1 MMDAAP
7 RLFADLPLD
16 TELGVPVPFVC
27 GTEATSARSLD
38 HRRVTQCALSRVCSV
53 CGAGLGRP
61 LTFVGTQAESDANS
75 FLMPPAHLDCAVAL
89 RTAYDGVEAAV
100 LGQDEPADFLLV
112 TTGGFEYV
120 RASREDLD
128 RRARFEPNSRL

>member
-7 RLFADLPLD
+7 RLYADLPVD
-16 TELGVPVPFVC
+16 AELGVPVPFAC
-27 GTEATSARSLD
+27 GTEATSARALD

-53 CGAGLGRP
+53 CGAVLGRP
-61 LTFVGTQAESDANS
+61 LTFIGTQRESDANS
-75 FLMPPAHLDCAVAL
+75 FLMPPAHLECAEAL
-89 RTAYDGVEAAV
+89 RTSYDGVAVGV
-100 LGQDEPADFLLV
+100 LGQAGPAEFLLV

-120 RASREDLD
+120 RAGREDLD